1 MNPVLFNQ
9 LFDIACAVGA
19 IGIVGM
25 IGVALLSL
33 FDSMS
38 GK

>member
-1 MNPVLFNQ
+1 MSPVLFNQ

-19 IGIVGM
+19 LGIVGM